1 MMSQDIL
8 FELDSTTGVAT
19 LTLNR
24 PERFNAFNQQ
34 MVNQWADH
42 LEEARKNADIKAI
55 IVTGAGK
62 AFCAGGDIEE
72 LESFLSMSAAEK
84 KAFLWEN
91 VHRIPLALQRV
102 DRPVIAALNGTARG
116 AGLDMALMCDLR
128 VAERSAVFAE
138 SYIAMGVLA
147 GDGGCYFLPRLVGV
161 SRALELL
168 WTGDSI
174 SATEAE
180 RIGMVSRVVD
190 DGQALASAR
199 TLAEKIAKQPTAAIQ
214 FIKRTTYQSLTM
226 PLDAHLDMI
235 SSHMAVLEDMP
246 DFRKRVLAFKER
258 KR

>member
-1 MMSQDIL
+1 MVSQDIL

-24 PERFNAFNQQ
+24 PERCNAFNQQ

-42 LEEARKNADIKAI
+42 LEDVRNNADIKAI

-72 LESFLSMSAAEK
+72 LEGFLSMSAAQR

-128 VAERSAVFAE
+128 IAERSTVFAE
-138 SYIAMGVLA
+138 SYIAMGVMA
-147 GDGGCYFLPRLVGV
+147 GDGGCYFLPRLVGA

-168 WTGDSI
+168 WTGDPI

-180 RIGMVSRVVD
+180 RIGMVTRVVD

-199 TLAEKIAKQPTAAIQ
+199 TLAEKIAKQPAAAIQ

-226 PLDAHLDMI
+226 SLDAHLDMI